1 MARSLRGDR
10 SGVGAALG
18 ALLVVPTVGL
28 LSIGAPRATAVA
40 VVPVGQPPVTAVDG
54 SVSPATTTTA
64 PVSTLPPVPSS
75 TVAPDPANT
84 IPIGPI
90 GTPPSP
96 PAPPASPGPV
106 GVNDPASTLPSSVP
120 SSVAPIQAGVGT
132 IPPTQ
137 PTQPTPTTPSIP
149 PTPPSGTPAESVPP
163 ATSLPNAASTPPAPV
178 TVARNAAEL
187 RSAVVAALGASTSK
201 SKSVVVVLDGAGAVV
216 ELDPDVPRTPASTQ
230 KVYVAG
236 AILARLGSDHRF
248 TTEARGTTVVDG
260 AGVVAELAVRASG
273 DPSFSASQLS
283 TLADAVA
290 KSGVKRISGGLI
302 LDDSRFDTK
311 TRIDLWK
318 PSFTPGEVG
327 VLNAFTIDQNRRFDK
342 ETANDPGLA
351 NLRRFRSALEAKGIS
366 VGAGSRRGL
375 VRDGGPVFGT
385 VQSAP
390 LRELV
395 RTMLKKS
402 DNTYAEMLTKELGAQ
417 NGNGST
423 AGGVAVI
430 GAHMVALGAT
440 APPAQF
446 DGSGLSSQNRS
457 TARQQ
462 VEFLRRSAAAPY
474 AVDFV
479 GGLPVACVDGTL
491 KNRLCKT
498 SGAQRIQAKTG
509 ALNFVVGLAGYGTTA
524 NGRKVTFSFLLND
537 VRSAN
542 SARICIDR
550 ALAAISASN
559 IS

>member
-1 MARSLRGDR
+1 MARSLRGIDR
-10 SGVGAALG
+10 SGVAAALG
-18 ALLVVPTVGL
+18 ALLVVPMVGL
-28 LSIGAPRATAVA
+28 LPIGAPRAAAVA
-40 VVPVGQPPVTAVDG
+40 VVPVGQPPVTGVDG
-54 SVSPATTTTA
+54 SVSPTTTTTT
-64 PVSTLPPVPSS
+64 PVPTLPSVPSS
-75 TVAPDPANT
+75 TVVPDPANT

-90 GTPPSP
+90 GTPAP
-96 PAPPASPGPV
+96 PAPPSPGPV
-106 GVNDPASTLPSSVP
+106 GVNDPASTLPSNGP
-120 SSVAPIQAGVGT
+120 STVAPIQAGVGT
-132 IPPTQ
+132 IPPTPPTP
-137 PTQPTPTTPSIP
+137 PTQPTPAN

-163 ATSLPNAASTPPAPV
+163 STSLPNAGPTIPAPV
-178 TVARNAAEL
+178 TVARTATEL

-216 ELDPDVPRTPASTQ
+216 ELDADVPRTPASTQ

-273 DPSFSASQLS
+273 DPSFSAGQLS
-283 TLADAVA
+283 SLADAVA

-327 VLNAFTIDQNRRFDK
+327 VLNAFAIDQNRRFDR

-351 NLRRFRSALEAKGIS
+351 NLRRFRIALEAKGIF

-375 VRDGGPVFGT
+375 VRDGGPVFGS

-402 DNTYAEMLTKELGAQ
+402 DNTYAEMFTKELGAQ